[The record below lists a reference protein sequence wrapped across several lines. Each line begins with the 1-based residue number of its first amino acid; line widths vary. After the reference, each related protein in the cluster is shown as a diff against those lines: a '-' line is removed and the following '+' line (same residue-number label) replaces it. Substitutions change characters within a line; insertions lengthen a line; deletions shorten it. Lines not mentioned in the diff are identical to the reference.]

1 MRQTL
6 AGLVAANLLAWGWAL
21 AIFGGHPTLL
31 GTALLAWTFGLRH
44 ALDADHIAAID
55 NVVRRLVADGRPGAG
70 LAGLFFSLGHSSIV
84 VLACAA
90 IAVAAGR
97 AGGWLDGMHAL
108 GGTLGTAVSA
118 AFLLLIAAANLL
130 ILRGV
135 WRRFQHVR
143 AGGALA
149 GEGAGD
155 GAGALGGGPLGR
167 LFAPLLRGIARPW
180 QMYPLGVL
188 FGLGF
193 DTATEVGLLGIS
205 ATQAMAGLAPW
216 QILVFPA
223 LFTAGM
229 TLVDTADSLLM
240 VRAYGWAQVHPLRK
254 LWYNLTITGV
264 SVLVAVL
271 IGGVEALGLIGA
283 RFGLSGGFWSLI
295 ARLNDN
301 LGSFGLAVVALFI
314 LSWLVSALVYRL
326 KGYDR
331 MAPVEG

>member
-1 MRQTL
+1 MRPAL
-6 AGLVAANLLAWGWAL
+6 AGLGAANLLAWAWAL

-31 GTALLAWTFGLRH
+31 GTAMLAWTFGLRH

-55 NVVRRLVADGRPGAG
+55 NVVRRLVAGGRPGAG

-84 VLACAA
+84 VLACVV
-90 IAVAAGR
+90 IGVAAGR
-97 AGGWLDGMHAL
+97 AGSWMDEAHAL
-108 GGTLGTAVSA
+108 GGIVGTSVSA
-118 AFLLLIAAANLL
+118 AFLLLIAAANML

-143 AGGALA
+143 AGGALD
-149 GEGAGD
+149 D
-155 GAGALGGGPLGR
+155 GAGGLGAGPLGR

-254 LWYNLTITGV
+254 LWYNLTITGA

-283 RFGLSGGFWSLI
+283 RFGLSGGFWSVI

-301 LGSFGLAVVALFI
+301 LGSFGLAVVALFV

-331 MAPVEG
+331 VVPVDG